1 MSTTKHAPHPKIAA
15 LLVFCIVVCLFIG
28 LEVLERQRFRE
39 TLQTRTINTLSQIR
53 AGLEAQINANF
64 YLTRG
69 LIAFI
74 SIHPQMDDLTFQQ
87 LARQILDN
95 RNYIRNIALAPDNV
109 VRFVYPL
116 QGNERAVGLRYQD
129 NAEQW
134 PSVARIIASRKAVIA
149 GPVNLVQGGLAFVS
163 RTPIYLAD
171 DPDGQ
176 KEDKYWG
183 LASIVI
189 EKENLFK
196 ASGLYDDNLDI
207 RVALRGK
214 DGLGAEGDMIEG
226 DPAIFQDNPVLLPVN
241 LPEGSWLLAGT
252 PKNGWLAS
260 SPYLYPL
267 RISAL
272 VLAALL
278 GLAAYT
284 WLQRQEENRR
294 SLERAWQ
301 EAKKAQADLRLNEE
315 FLNTVIDNIPA
326 MVFVKDP
333 QELRFIRFNKT
344 GAEMLGY
351 EVTDFIGKN
360 DFDFFP
366 ENEARFFINKDREVL
381 NKGTLIDIPEELI
394 ETREH
399 TKMVLHT
406 RKIPIFDAAGNPLYL
421 LGIAEDIT
429 QQQKV
434 KAEKEHLEKLLH
446 RSQKLETIGKMA
458 GGVAHD
464 LNNILSGI
472 INYPEILLLQLPP
485 DSPLRK
491 PLTRIHDSGKRAAKV
506 VADLLTIARGVAAVK
521 ENICLNTLVSEYL
534 DSPEHQRLASAF
546 PALSFVTR
554 FAEELWISSCSPVH
568 LQKCLMN
575 LINNSAEAIP
585 ADTPGVITISSR
597 NEILAQA
604 PPGFPDLALG
614 RYVVLSVTDSGTG
627 INPADLEHI
636 FEPFYTRK
644 AMGRSGTGL
653 GLTVV
658 WNTMEDHH
666 GAVTVESST
675 EAGTTFSLYL
685 PATDENTTI
694 SQTPATLAD
703 LYGQGQHVLVVDDDP
718 QQRDI
723 AVQILQELHYS
734 AEAVA
739 SGEEAIQYLHNHHA
753 DLVILDMLMEPGLNG
768 RQTYENIILIKPG
781 QKAIIV
787 SGFADS
793 DDISQLKT
801 IGAGIF
807 IKKPYSIEE
816 LGVALRSALQ

>member
-1 MSTTKHAPHPKIAA
+1 MSTTKHASHPKIAA
-15 LLVFCIVVCLFIG
+15 LLVFCVVVCLFIG
-28 LEVLERQRFRE
+28 LEIIERQRFQE

-69 LIAFI
+69 LIAFV
-74 SIHPQMDDLTFQQ
+74 SIHPNMDELTFQR
-87 LARQILDN
+87 LARKILDN

-134 PSVARIIASRKAVIA
+134 PAVARIIASRKTVIA

-163 RTPIYLAD
+163 RTPVFLAD
-171 DPDGQ
+171 ESDGQ
-176 KEDKYWG
+176 KDGKYWG

-196 ASGLYDDNLDI
+196 SSGLYDANLDI

-241 LPEGSWLLAGT
+241 LPEGSWQLAGT
-252 PKNGWLAS
+252 PKSGWFTS

-272 VLAALL
+272 VLAFLL

-284 WLQRQEENRR
+284 WLERQEKNRQ

-301 EAKKAQADLRLNEE
+301 EAKKAQANLRLTEE

-326 MVFVKDP
+326 MVFVKDAR
-333 QELRFIRFNKT
+333 ELRFIRFNKT

-351 EVTDFIGKN
+351 NITDFIGKN

-366 ENEARFFINKDREVL
+366 ENEARFFTGKDREVL
-381 NKGTLIDIPEELI
+381 NKGTLIDIPEEFI
-394 ETREH
+394 ETRERN
-399 TKMVLHT
+399 KIVLHT
-406 RKIPIFDAAGNPLYL
+406 RKIPIFDDAGKPIYL

-429 QQQKV
+429 QQQRA
-434 KAEKEHLEKLLH
+434 KAEKEHLEKLLQ

-472 INYPEILLLQLPP
+472 INYPELLLLQLPP

-491 PLTRIHDSGKRAAKV
+491 PLTQIHDSGKRAAKV

-521 ENICLNTLVSEYL
+521 ENICLNSLVLQYL
-534 DSPEHQRLASAF
+534 DSPEQQRLASAF

-554 FAEELWISSCSPVH
+554 LAEQLWISPCSSVH

-575 LINNSAEAIP
+575 LVNNGAEAIP
-585 ADTPGVITISSR
+585 AKAPGVISITSR
-597 NEILAQA
+597 NEMLSQA

-614 RYVVLSVTDSGTG
+614 RYVVLTVTDSGTG
-627 INPADLEHI
+627 ISPVDLEHI

-658 WNTMEDHH
+658 WNTIQDHC
-666 GAVTVESST
+666 GAVTVESSP

-685 PATDENTTI
+685 PATEENATI
-694 SQTPATLAD
+694 SQAPTTLVD
-703 LYGQGQHVLVVDDDP
+703 LYGQGEHILIVDDEP

-739 SGEEAIQYLHNHHA
+739 SGEAAIEYLKNRHA
-753 DLVILDMLMEPGLNG
+753 DLVVLDMIMEPGLNG
-768 RQTYENIILIKPG
+768 RQTYEKILLARPG

-793 DDISQLKT
+793 EDVGKLRA
-801 IGAGIF
+801 IGAGVF
-807 IKKPYSIEE
+807 IKKPYSIDE
-816 LGVALRSALQ
+816 LGAALRSALR